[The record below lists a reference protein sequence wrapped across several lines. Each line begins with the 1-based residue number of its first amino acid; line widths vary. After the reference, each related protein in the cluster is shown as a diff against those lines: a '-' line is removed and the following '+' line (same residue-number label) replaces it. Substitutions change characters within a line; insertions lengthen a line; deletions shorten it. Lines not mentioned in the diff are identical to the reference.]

1 MERERIIGA
10 LKICDS
16 NYDGIVCVKC
26 PIKDDDYNGAW
37 SDEDG
42 ACYQHLMR
50 EAAGLL
56 SAQPDATSDTI
67 SCQAVKYLDLFTKTY
82 CRDESATDDLVFRC
96 SDCEFELRPSGK
108 CLVKCMA
115 RKLCPDYK
123 DFGSMGD
130 L

>member
-1 MERERIIGA
+1 MDKRQATEFLGYLLRDKNIERTIYEDA
-10 LKICDS
+10 LKIAIESLKAQLSCE
-16 NYDGIVCVKC
+16 GTT
-26 PIKDDDYNGAW
+26 KDA
-37 SDEDG
+37 
-42 ACYQHLMR
+42 
-50 EAAGLL
+50 
-56 SAQPDATSDTI
+56 I
-67 SCQAVKYLDLFTKTY
+67 SRQSVKYLDLFTKTY